1 MILDDRIKAL
11 LLRFLDEKTIVMSW
25 GISDIEILQKE
36 VCFTVNGFKYKGII
50 EISVNQS
57 VYNVKY
63 LQNTIECTLDNLIAD
78 LDMIIEKGEMYY
90 RQIDKWVKQNLKCPN
105 EMMPSEPVHPGLL
118 LKEEIEYRG
127 LTQKQLAQQ
136 MGVSYSVLNEI
147 LNGKRPISIEYALY
161 LEAVLGIDAQLW
173 IQMQADYNLQV
184 AKSDRKI
191 NRHLLEI
198 RKIAAAF

>member
-1 MILDDRIKAL
+1 
-11 LLRFLDEKTIVMSW
+11 
-25 GISDIEILQKE
+25 
-36 VCFTVNGFKYKGII
+36 
-50 EISVNQS
+50 
-57 VYNVKY
+57 
-63 LQNTIECTLDNLIAD
+63 
-78 LDMIIEKGEMYY
+78 
-90 RQIDKWVKQNLKCPN
+90 
-105 EMMPSEPVHPGLL
+105 MMPSEPVHPGLL

-127 LTQKQLAQQ
+127 VTQKQLAQQ

-161 LEAVLGIDAQLW
+161 LEAVLGIDEQLW

-191 NRHLLEI
+191 KRRILEI

>member
-1 MILDDRIKAL
+1 MVEMQNMDPQMIA
-11 LLRFLDEKTIVMSW
+11 
-25 GISDIEILQKE
+25 
-36 VCFTVNGFKYKGII
+36 N
-50 EISVNQS
+50 
-57 VYNVKY
+57 
-63 LQNTIECTLDNLIAD
+63 NL
-78 LDMIIEKGEMYY
+78 
-90 RQIDKWVKQNLKCPN
+90 
-105 EMMPSEPVHPGLL
+105 MPSEPVHPGIL

-127 LTQKQLAQQ
+127 ISQKQLAQQ

-147 LNGKRPISIEYALY
+147 LNGKRPVSIEYALY

-184 AKSDRKI
+184 AKTDRKI

>member
-1 MILDDRIKAL
+1 MD
-11 LLRFLDEKTIVMSW
+11 TMQ
-25 GISDIEILQKE
+25 DIDPQMVANNI
-36 VCFTVNGFKYKGII
+36 
-50 EISVNQS
+50 
-57 VYNVKY
+57 
-63 LQNTIECTLDNLIAD
+63 
-78 LDMIIEKGEMYY
+78 
-90 RQIDKWVKQNLKCPN
+90 
-105 EMMPSEPVHPGLL
+105 MPSEPVHPGTL

-127 LTQKQLAQQ
+127 ITQKQLAQQ

-191 NRHLLEI
+191 NHHIREI
-198 RKIAAAF
+198 RKMVAAL